1 MKNVLLYIVSQLGL
15 MFEQL
20 HRHFQPSARA
30 SWSRAS
36 QSDSRI
42 LTATAATATDP
53 QADHLGSQRS
63 LRNALSFYRG
73 PRAHNPSPIF
83 TAAGKILLANLVET
97 PTQGLISKTKEVVK
111 KERTFNMLC
120 LPNFSSL
127 TTPLQ
132 RINSP
137 SSFSNSQTQRP
148 PQLPTRSCRVS
159 SRKNRH
165 LGRTSTHPLPQP
177 SSGVLP
183 LDLEVTPAST

>member
-1 MKNVLLYIVSQLGL
+1 MIPFLKAVPGVGFILNASVLCMPFDNCTFCWAEYSKILPSCHLTKNVHVLQIIRKDEVFHGLLWHIIGKKNDYWQMSQLGL

-73 PRAHNPSPIF
+73 PRAHNPAPIL
-83 TAAGKILLANLVET
+83 TAAGNILLAHFVET
-97 PTQGLISKTKEVVK
+97 PTQRLVDKTKRAHFICCK
-111 KERTFNMLC
+111 LC
-120 LPNFSSL
+120 C
-127 TTPLQ
+127 T
-132 RINSP
+132 
-137 SSFSNSQTQRP
+137 
-148 PQLPTRSCRVS
+148 V
-159 SRKNRH
+159 
-165 LGRTSTHPLPQP
+165 
-177 SSGVLP
+177 
-183 LDLEVTPAST
+183 DD